1 MTETRKK
8 SLDTNSN
15 SYIIIYSAVMVVIVA
30 FLLAFIFQ
38 ALKPMQDANVALD
51 KKKQILAA
59 LNIRDLDNVAAAARY
74 SEVVVADRI
83 IAADGSIISEGSNGG
98 ECRIPA

>member
-30 FLLAFIFQ
+30 FLLASSF
-38 ALKPMQDANVALD
+38 
-51 KKKQILAA
+51 
-59 LNIRDLDNVAAAARY
+59 RH
-74 SEVVVADRI
+74 
-83 IAADGSIISEGSNGG
+83 
-98 ECRIPA
+98 

>member
-59 LNIRDLDNVAAAARY
+59 LNIRDLDKCGSRSPLFGSGGSRPYY
-74 SEVVVADRI
+74 S
-83 IAADGSIISEGSNGG
+83 
-98 ECRIPA
+98 C

>member
-59 LNIRDLDNVAAAARY
+59 LNIRDLDNVAAA
-74 SEVVVADRI
+74 
-83 IAADGSIISEGSNGG
+83 
-98 ECRIPA
+98 PAYLLTAV